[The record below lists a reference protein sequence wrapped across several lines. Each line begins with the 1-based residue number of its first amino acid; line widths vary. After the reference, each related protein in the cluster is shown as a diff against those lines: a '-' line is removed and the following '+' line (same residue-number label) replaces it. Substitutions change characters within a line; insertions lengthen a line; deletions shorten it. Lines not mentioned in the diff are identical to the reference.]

1 MNNTHKNK
9 HLNNTIENGGSSS
22 LKDEVK
28 SNVVDKFQIDDEWV
42 NLWAYDINIDYR
54 SGGSGTFLLSPM
66 RPPTHNC
73 MMIWDKL
80 ERNESG
86 GYTYSLQP
94 YYEPDTEFPMG
105 NCLLDFCG
113 VRLSGDIVTVAMDSE
128 EQTESVMLRLIE
140 RTKKIRESAL
150 TEQFTDDELAL
161 FDEKMGTP
169 LNVVE

>member
-42 NLWAYDINIDYR
+42 NFWAYDINIDYR

-86 GYTYSLQP
+86 GYT
-94 YYEPDTEFPMG
+94 
-105 NCLLDFCG
+105 
-113 VRLSGDIVTVAMDSE
+113 
-128 EQTESVMLRLIE
+128 
-140 RTKKIRESAL
+140 
-150 TEQFTDDELAL
+150 
-161 FDEKMGTP
+161 
-169 LNVVE
+169 